1 MVQVTN
7 AFDTYEAIGIREDL
21 ADIIYNVD
29 PTETPF
35 VSGVPR
41 TTATNTNHEW
51 QTDTLAAAAQNAQLE
66 GDTISRAVSAA
77 TTRLN
82 NRTQISY
89 KDSTVTGTQM
99 AVTTAGRADELNYQM
114 SKRAL
119 ELRRDMENDALA
131 NNAKAV
137 GSATVARES
146 AGIEAWLGTN
156 SSRGTTGADPS
167 PIDGTAAAT
176 DGTARAFT
184 ETLLDSV
191 TEDIFTSGGDPN
203 MLMVG
208 PFNKQTVSDFG
219 GRASTRQM
227 ISERT
232 ILAAADLYAG
242 DFGTLQVMPN
252 RFQRARSALVL
263 QMDMWAIATLPGRNM
278 MTFELSKIGDADTEV
293 ILTEWTLESR
303 NERASGIVADLT
315 TAAP

>member
-7 AFDTYEAIGIREDL
+7 AFDTFEAIGNREDL

-29 PTETPF
+29 PTDTPF

-41 TTATNTNHEW
+41 VTATATNHEW

-66 GDTISRAVSAA
+66 GDTISRAASAA
-77 TTRLN
+77 TTRLGN
-82 NRTQISY
+82 ILQIGY
-89 KDSTVTGTQM
+89 KDATVTGTQM
-99 AVTTAGRADELNYQM
+99 AVTSAGRGDELNYQM

-131 NNAKAV
+131 NNAKVTGAA
-137 GSATVARES
+137 ATPREA
-146 AGIEAWLGTN
+146 AGIEAWLATN
-156 SSRGTTGADPS
+156 TSRGATGTDPS
-167 PIDGTAAAT
+167 PVDGTDPAN
-176 DGTARAFT
+176 DGTQRAFT
-184 ETLLDSV
+184 ESLLDPVLSS
-191 TEDIFTSGGDPN
+191 IFSSGGNPN

-208 PFNKQTVSDFG
+208 PFNKQVVSDFT

-227 ISERT
+227 IDDRT
-232 ILAAADLYAG
+232 ILAAADLYAS
-242 DFGTLQVMPN
+242 DFGNLQVIPN

-278 MTFELSKIGDADTEV
+278 MTFELAKIGDADTEV

-303 NERASGIVADLT
+303 NERASGIVADLNT
-315 TAAP
+315 S

>member
-7 AFDTYEAIGIREDL
+7 AFDTFEAIGIREDL

-41 TTATNTNHEW
+41 VTATNTNHEW

-66 GDTISRAVSAA
+66 GETISRAASTA
-77 TTRLN
+77 TTRLGN
-82 NRTQISY
+82 TTQISF

-131 NNAKAV
+131 NNAKV
-137 GSATVARES
+137 TGNATTAREA
-146 AGIEAWLGTN
+146 AGIEAWMGFN
-156 SSRGTTGADPS
+156 SSRGATGTDPS
-167 PIDGTAAAT
+167 PVDGTDPAN
-176 DGTARAFT
+176 DGTQRAFT
-184 ETLLDSV
+184 ETLLDTV
-191 TEDIFTSGGDPN
+191 TSSIFSSGGNPN

-208 PFNKQTVSDFG
+208 PFNKQVVSDFG

-227 ISERT
+227 ISDRT

-242 DFGTLQVMPN
+242 DFGNLQVMPN

-278 MTFELSKIGDADTEV
+278 MTFELAKIGDADTEV
-293 ILTEWTLESR
+293 ILSEWTLESR
-303 NERASGIVADLT
+303 NSRASGIVADLT
-315 TAAP
+315 TS